1 MVSNETIVVISMVL
15 SWIIVFGFKRLNT
28 IIDKNKCD
36 MVYERF
42 VYLKKLEKNGKI
54 EKEVFSFEDEE
65 QENINFQKTSKLR
78 KTEVIL
84 YGKKYTDKTSWFIIE
99 DNVLWIAGKKE
110 DFLIQ
115 VYGNFFEEIGG

>member
-1 MVSNETIVVISMVL
+1 MVSNETIVITSMVL

-42 VYLKKLEKNGKI
+42 VYLKKLEENGKI

>member
-1 MVSNETIVVISMVL
+1 MVSNETIVIISMVL

-42 VYLKKLEKNGKI
+42 VYLKKLEENGKI

-84 YGKKYTDKTSWFIIE
+84 YEKKYTDKTSWFIIE

>member
-1 MVSNETIVVISMVL
+1 MVSNETIVIISMVL

-42 VYLKKLEKNGKI
+42 VYLKKLEENGKI

-84 YGKKYTDKTSWFIIE
+84 YGKKYTDETSWFIIE